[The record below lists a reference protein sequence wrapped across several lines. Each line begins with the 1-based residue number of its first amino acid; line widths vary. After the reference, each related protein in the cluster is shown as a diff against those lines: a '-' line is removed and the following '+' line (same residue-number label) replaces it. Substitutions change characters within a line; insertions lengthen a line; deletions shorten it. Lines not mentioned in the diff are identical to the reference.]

1 MIRSPVGQSQHLLLC
16 DVIGEQR
23 TVVALHHKLIAA
35 AIAHHMRLHTIAHE
49 QVTHLWLQVH
59 LLTLSS
65 SVTTRDSPRKS
76 WSLLS
81 LLHRLGI
88 RILSYR
94 HTYSSLFI
102 YQASPFSIAFSN
114 SSSL

>member
-1 MIRSPVGQSQHLLLC
+1 MISSPVGQCQHLLLG

-23 TVVALHHKLIAA
+23 TVVTLHHKLIAA
-35 AIAHHMRLHTIAHE
+35 AIAHHMCLHTIAHE

-59 LLTLSS
+59 L
-65 SVTTRDSPRKS
+65 
-76 WSLLS
+76 
-81 LLHRLGI
+81 LGI

-102 YQASPFSIAFSN
+102 YQASPFSIAFSS